1 MTEEP
6 VTRTLQ
12 APEAPALADDPDD
25 TATDHGRVGYGR
37 IGRFSPL
44 VLGLLLLLIVLGI
57 WGVQRDDRPGAAP
70 LGQMTGE
77 PAPDFTLTLLDGS
90 SLRLADLRGQVVVL
104 NFWASW
110 CAPCREE
117 MPELQA
123 YWEEAQRDRE
133 ETTIVGVGVRTDVNQ
148 DARDLVE
155 AGGFTYPIGR
165 DTNTDQPGIG
175 PIEAA
180 FGVPSAYPSTVVIGP
195 DGTVDGFHLGPLTTE
210 RLRWLVDEARSASS

>member
-1 MTEEP
+1 MSHDP
-6 VTRTLQ
+6 AFRPLPK
-12 APEAPALADDPDD
+12 ASALADDPDD
-25 TATDHGRVGYGR
+25 AAIDHGRVGYGR
-37 IGRFSPL
+37 LGRFSPL
-44 VLGLLLLLIVLGI
+44 VLGVLLLLVVAGT
-57 WGVQRDDRPGAAP
+57 WWVQRDAQPGAAP
-70 LGQMTGE
+70 LGQMTGQ
-77 PAPDFTLTLLDGS
+77 PAPDVTLTLLDGG
-90 SLRLADLRGQVVVL
+90 SLRLADLRGDVVVL

-123 YWEEAQRDRE
+123 YWEEAQRNGE
-133 ETTIVGVGVRTDVNQ
+133 ATTIVGIGVRTDVNQ
-148 DARDLVE
+148 DARDFVE

-180 FGVPSAYPSTVVIGP
+180 FGVPSAYPSTVLIAP

-210 RLRWLVDEARSASS
+210 RLRWLVDEARTGSS

>member
-1 MTEEP
+1 MTDDP

-12 APEAPALADDPDD
+12 AHEASALADDPDD
-25 TATDHGRVGYGR
+25 IASDHGRVGYGR

-57 WGVQRDDRPGAAP
+57 WWVQRDEQPNAPP
-70 LGQMTGE
+70 LGKLTGE

-90 SLRLADLRGQVVVL
+90 SLHLADLRGQVVVL

-123 YWEEAQRDRE
+123 YWEEAQRDGE
-133 ETTIVGVGVRTDVNQ
+133 ETMIVGVGVRTDVNE

-180 FGVPSAYPSTVVIGP
+180 LGVPSAYPSTVVIGP
-195 DGTVDGFHLGPLTTE
+195 EGTVDGFHLGPLTVE
-210 RLRWLVDEARSASS
+210 RLRWLVDEARSGSS